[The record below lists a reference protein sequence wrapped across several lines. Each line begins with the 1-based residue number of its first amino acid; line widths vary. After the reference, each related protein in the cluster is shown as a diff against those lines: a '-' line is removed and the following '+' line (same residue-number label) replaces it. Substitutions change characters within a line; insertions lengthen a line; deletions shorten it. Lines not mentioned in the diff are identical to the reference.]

1 MERCIRFVMDEGT
14 PREQAVA
21 ICIRQWEQGKSGQYW
36 IKFEKSRR
44 TLESWTARQFREAL
58 RKSAEPILEAN
69 TLSDMQ
75 SRELDPEPMKNA
87 FVSVYQR
94 VGKEF
99 ANAIYKNLTK
109 TKNEVL
115 FTSWDQH
122 MTNFALNRSLDR
134 INNINLVS
142 IQRIRK
148 VINQGIQEEQGT
160 DEIARMIRS
169 SYPMSMRRAQ
179 TIARTEIVSAS
190 NEGAVLGAAST
201 GLDYKKEWIAA
212 IDSRTRSFD
221 NGDMYDHVEMD
232 GEQVEKN
239 EPFMTPTTRGKEALD
254 YPGDPNGSPGN
265 VINCRCTVAFI
276 PYE

>member
-21 ICIRQWEQGKSGQYW
+21 ICIRQWEQGKTGQYW

-75 SRELDPEPMKNA
+75 SRELDPEPMKRA

-122 MTNFALNRSLDR
+122 MENFALTRSLDR

-201 GLDYKKEWIAA
+201 G
-212 IDSRTRSFD
+212 
-221 NGDMYDHVEMD
+221 
-232 GEQVEKN
+232 
-239 EPFMTPTTRGKEALD
+239 
-254 YPGDPNGSPGN
+254 
-265 VINCRCTVAFI
+265 
-276 PYE
+276 